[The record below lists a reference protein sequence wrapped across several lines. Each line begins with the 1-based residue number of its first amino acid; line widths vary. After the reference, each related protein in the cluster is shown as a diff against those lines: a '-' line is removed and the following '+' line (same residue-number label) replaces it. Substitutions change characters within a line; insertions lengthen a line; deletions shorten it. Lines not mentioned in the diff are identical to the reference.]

1 MQLKSRVR
9 LDPNVRLVFDEQ
21 QFQQRVR
28 NKLRVSRFS
37 SKLLQVPKEQNRSN
51 CQVTRRRFMPTLERP
66 PELSELKLH
75 GVKRADGA
83 LKRPPLKV
91 VKKLLFERRAIS
103 KSHCQAPNPA
113 TTVANRACI
122 YSTMLEPKFPCWF
135 VSDCWWPPPSR
146 DSCNTVACH
155 WLLNPQ
161 LRWKKSLV
169 MSGHWNGAAVDA
181 CWLAINI
188 FLSVV
193 RTKNYTDHTT
203 YDQGLM

>member
-103 KSHCQAPNPA
+103 KSHCQAPIQLPLLQTA
-113 TTVANRACI
+113 PV
-122 YSTMLEPKFPCWF
+122 STRPCWSPSSHADSF
-135 VSDCWWPPPSR
+135 RIVDGHHPAGTRATPWPAIGFSIPN
-146 DSCNTVACH
+146 CVG
-155 WLLNPQ
+155 
-161 LRWKKSLV
+161 KKPGHVWSLKWR
-169 MSGHWNGAAVDA
+169 SG
-181 CWLAINI
+181 
-188 FLSVV
+188 
-193 RTKNYTDHTT
+193 
-203 YDQGLM
+203 